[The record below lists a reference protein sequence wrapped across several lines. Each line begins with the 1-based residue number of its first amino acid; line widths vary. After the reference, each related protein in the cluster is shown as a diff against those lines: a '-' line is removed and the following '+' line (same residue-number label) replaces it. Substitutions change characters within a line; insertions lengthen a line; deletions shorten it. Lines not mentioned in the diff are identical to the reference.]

1 LRVEVAGRAGGAR
14 AAVRG
19 ELNLAS
25 APALERVLIEQAG
38 IARPVLLDLRELAFI
53 DASGLGVLLRT
64 AARARHD
71 GIEFDLVAGHCVWRL
86 LELCGLTTQ
95 FGYLDS
101 QPD

>member
-1 LRVEVAGRAGGAR
+1 
-14 AAVRG
+14 
-19 ELNLAS
+19 
-25 APALERVLIEQAG
+25 LERVLIEQARIG
-38 IARPVLLDLRELAFI
+38 GPVVLDLRELAFI
-53 DASGLGVLLRT
+53 DASDLGVLLRT

-71 GIEFDLVAGHCVWRL
+71 GIEFHLVPRERVRRL